1 MSTNLKA
8 KLNQL
13 LQSTP
18 PHTVILSSWL
28 VKRGYSLDLQK
39 KYKKNNWLES
49 VGYGAMKRSGDDIDY
64 LSGIYA
70 IQSQANLKIHIG
82 AQSALSLLGKSQ
94 YLELSDK
101 PTIKLFSIKNNDLPL
116 WFKNYH
122 WNINISF
129 NIASFLPSDLG
140 LSDYSVHN
148 NFKVKISTPARAIM
162 ECIHLASNNQDYI
175 ECYESME
182 GLNNL
187 NPRTVQ
193 LLLENCS
200 SIKIK
205 RMFLEKGIT
214 FCELKLEGCMNWP
227 LQIAHRH
234 KRVYYKDKP
243 ELLYDFG
250 EVALACQLC
259 HSKIEG
265 DRELTEEVFNKIR

>member
-205 RMFLEKGIT
+205 RMFLFLAEFQKHEWFNYLDLKKIDLGKGKRSLIKNGAFDSKYQIT
-214 FCELKLEGCMNWP
+214 IPKEWKYHDKSEL
-227 LQIAHRH
+227 
-234 KRVYYKDKP
+234 
-243 ELLYDFG
+243 
-250 EVALACQLC
+250 
-259 HSKIEG
+259 
-265 DRELTEEVFNKIR
+265 